1 MSMEGSIGLFDANKM
16 VSLSSSQ
23 WEELMATEF
32 LLPAGKGQCSFNQEI
47 PWEEGQWQLYFQ
59 ETLFKFR

>member
-1 MSMEGSIGLFDANKM
+1 MGGLGPQWMSMEGSIGLFDANKM

-32 LLPAGKGQCSFNQEI
+32 LLPAGKGQCSFN
-47 PWEEGQWQLYFQ
+47 
-59 ETLFKFR
+59 